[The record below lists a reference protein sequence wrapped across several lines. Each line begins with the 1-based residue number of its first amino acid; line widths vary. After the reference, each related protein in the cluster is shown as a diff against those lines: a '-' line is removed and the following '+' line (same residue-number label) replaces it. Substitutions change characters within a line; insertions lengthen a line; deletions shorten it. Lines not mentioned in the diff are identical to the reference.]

1 MAEEGGAQPI
11 IIKRVKK
18 GAHGHHGGAW
28 KLAYADFVTAMMAF
42 FLLLWLLN
50 AVTEE
55 QLQGIADYFAPTTV
69 SQSNNGAGGM
79 LGGQVIGQGAE
90 TSNSAPPA
98 IALSLP
104 PPTIG
109 SGGDAMTNPA
119 EGFSDQQL
127 EGLSDKSG
135 SAPGTGVESKAGV
148 KSKQDQNAQAAAA
161 GAATALAQSPAQIAD
176 EDLKKAE
183 AAKEQAQFEKAQQAL
198 KQAINSIPELAKL
211 ADSLLVDNTP
221 EGLRIQIVDQEGLAM
236 FPSGSADM
244 FGHTRALIELVG
256 RVVKQL
262 PEKISISGHTDS
274 VPFAGQTNYTNWE
287 LSADRALAAR
297 RVLTNEG
304 GVPPNRVERVVGQA
318 DTEPLLANDPA
329 NPRNRRLTIV
339 LLRQNGTNGPTD
351 VNMTS
356 GQVKAGQL
364 PEVLKPAAAPA
375 PAAAAP
381 APTAPTATAP
391 TATTPRPPSNP

>member
-1 MAEEGGAQPI
+1 MAEEGAQPI
-11 IIKRVKK
+11 IIKRGKK
-18 GAHGHHGGAW
+18 GHAAHHGGAW

-79 LGGQVIGQGAE
+79 LGGQVIGKGAE

-109 SGGDAMTNPA
+109 QGGESLTDAK
-119 EGFSDQQL
+119 EGMSDQDL
-127 EGLSDKSG
+127 EGLSDKPNEQ
-135 SAPGTGVESKAGV
+135 AGTGLA
-148 KSKQDQNAQAAAA
+148 KSGTGKPKDIKSTKTEETVPARSPSEQQLADAQ
-161 GAATALAQSPAQIAD
+161 
-176 EDLKKAE
+176 
-183 AAKEQAQFEKAQQAL
+183 AAKEQQEFERAQAQL

-244 FGHTRALIELVG
+244 FGHTRALLNLVS
-256 RVVKQL
+256 RVIKQL

-274 VPFAGQTNYTNWE
+274 VPFAGGTNYTNWE

-297 RVLTNEG
+297 RVLTSEG
-304 GVPPNRVERVVGQA
+304 GVPPNRIERVVGQA
-318 DTEPLLANDPA
+318 DTQPLLKDDPT

-339 LLRQNGTNGPTD
+339 LLRQNQTGPTD
-351 VNMTS
+351 VGVTS
-356 GQVKAGQL
+356 QQLKTGQVPDTLKPSPAPVPAQSPATG
-364 PEVLKPAAAPA
+364 KPAATGNLPPA
-375 PAAAAP
+375 KP
-381 APTAPTATAP
+381 
-391 TATTPRPPSNP
+391 

>member
-1 MAEEGGAQPI
+1 MEA
-11 IIKRVKK
+11 
-18 GAHGHHGGAW
+18 
-28 KLAYADFVTAMMAF
+28 AYADFVTAMMAF

-79 LGGQVIGQGAE
+79 LGGQVIGKGAQ

-98 IALSLP
+98 VALSLP

-109 SGGDAMTNPA
+109 EGGESLTDPK
-119 EGFSDQQL
+119 EGMSDQDL
-127 EGLSDKSG
+127 EGLSDKPNEQ
-135 SAPGTGVESKAGV
+135 AGTGLAASGTGKPKDSKA
-148 KSKQDQNAQAAAA
+148 KNEQAAAVQA
-161 GAATALAQSPAQIAD
+161 TLQPQQQQLTAAQISEQQLAQAQ
-176 EDLKKAE
+176 AE
-183 AAKEQAQFEKAQQAL
+183 KEQQEFEKAQAAL

-244 FGHTRALIELVG
+244 FGHTHALLNLVG
-256 RVVKQL
+256 RVIKQL

-274 VPFAGQTNYTNWE
+274 IPFSGQNNYSNWE

-297 RVLTNEG
+297 RVLTGEG
-304 GVPPNRVERVVGQA
+304 GVPQTRVERVIGQA
-318 DTEPLLANDPA
+318 DTDPLLKDDPG

-339 LLRQNGTNGPTD
+339 LLRQNQPGAPNAVD
-351 VNMTS
+351 VTEQQMKS
-356 GQVKAGQL
+356 GDVPA
-364 PEVLKPAAAPA
+364 PLKPGAA
-375 PAAAAP
+375 PAAAGGDLPAKTSAP
-381 APTAPTATAP
+381 AATGTAPAQKP
-391 TATTPRPPSNP
+391 

>member
-1 MAEEGGAQPI
+1 MADEGQQPI

-79 LGGQVIGQGAE
+79 LGGQVIGKGAE

-104 PPTIG
+104 PPSIG
-109 SGGDAMTNPA
+109 SGGEAMTDPK

-135 SAPGTGVESKAGV
+135 SAPGTGIESKPLA
-148 KSKQDQNAQAAAA
+148 KSKLDQKSDQTA
-161 GAATALAQSPAQIAD
+161 AATAQPLTAAQISD
-176 EDLKKAE
+176 EELKKAE
-183 AAKEQAQFEKAQQAL
+183 ADKEQAQFEKAQQAL

-221 EGLRIQIVDQEGLAM
+221 EGLRIQIVDQDGVAM

-244 FGHTRALIELVG
+244 FGHTRALLDLVAK
-256 RVVKQL
+256 VVKQL

-274 VPFAGQTNYTNWE
+274 VPFAAQTNYTNWE

-304 GVPPNRVERVVGQA
+304 GVPADRVQRVIGQA
-318 DTEPLLANDPA
+318 DTEPLLVGDPA

-339 LLRQNGTNGPTD
+339 LLRQNASGPTPVD
-351 VNMTS
+351 LTS
-356 GQVKAGQL
+356 GQVKSGQL
-364 PEVLKPAAAPA
+364 PEALKPA
-375 PAAAAP
+375 PAAPAAGV
-381 APTAPTATAP
+381 APTATAP
-391 TATTPRPPSNP
+391 TATAPKP